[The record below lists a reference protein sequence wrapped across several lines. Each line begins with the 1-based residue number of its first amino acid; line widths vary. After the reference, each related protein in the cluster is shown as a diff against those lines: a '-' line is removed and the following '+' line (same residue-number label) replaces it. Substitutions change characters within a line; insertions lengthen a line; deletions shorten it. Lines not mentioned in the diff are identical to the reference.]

1 MTPAKP
7 AEKTFDQL
15 CMILKGHFN
24 PAPSEIVQSFRFHS
38 RCLQASETVAD
49 YVAKLRRLSEHCN
62 FGDTLNRPIRDQL
75 VLGIS
80 DDKIQRRLLSEA
92 GSLTLDKA
100 LDIAKGLEA
109 AARGVEELSRAKTS
123 EAAETV
129 QKTIIN
135 GQRNDPTRKEGCA
148 IAADPI
154 STWRTRVVTTLMLAS
169 QVVLMTSIRGC

>member
-1 MTPAKP
+1 MWLVYSIIIFKW
-7 AEKTFDQL
+7 
-15 CMILKGHFN
+15 
-24 PAPSEIVQSFRFHS
+24 
-38 RCLQASETVAD
+38 AD
-49 YVAKLRRLSEHCN
+49 HWRDEHCN
-62 FGDTLNRPIRDQL
+62 FGDTLNRRIRDQL

-135 GQRNDPTRKEGCA
+135 CQRNDPTRGGRLCYRCG
-148 IAADPI
+148 
-154 STWRTRVVTTLMLAS
+154 SNRHLAKS
-169 QVVLMTSIRGC
+169 CRYNLDAGKSSMTSMMINDDIVMTSIRGC